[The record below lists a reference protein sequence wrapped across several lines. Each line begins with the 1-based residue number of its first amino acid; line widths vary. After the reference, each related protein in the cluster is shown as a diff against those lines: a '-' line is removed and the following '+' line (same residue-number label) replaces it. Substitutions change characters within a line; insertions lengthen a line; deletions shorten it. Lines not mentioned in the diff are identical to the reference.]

1 MLTLD
6 ATTRAAYDAAT
17 TAAGRAQAVLDALT
31 GTVDIKVYNGS
42 GSVMGSGTIAAPWA
56 IRSANV
62 LTVQQSR
69 DFSVTTSGTPDSSW
83 YLRLE
88 SGGKWVRGSFGLTGS
103 GQDFLWSLSTWASG
117 QLGTIGTATATSG
130 KTTATSD
137 LTTSWTVNGAQIVFG
152 WNIPDVP
159 YAIGSFPS
167 TGGTY
172 DVSQFVNLPPGAV
185 AAYAKTGGTGTV
197 GAASGLITVPAQT
210 AGAYYI
216 DIDLTQSGTVTWTP
230 TPTQGTVRRV
240 PSAYSTVQAAHDAA
254 SSGDTILIESDLST
268 TAAVATIT
276 KPLLIQGSGA
286 SRKVLD
292 HTGTGL
298 ANDQGIFVVTTALN
312 AGTLTIE
319 NLDFRGARAPVSQN
333 GAGLRA
339 DPRGTATLNVR
350 NCRFYDCED
359 GILTGPSS
367 NDATNGL
374 NVSMLVEFC
383 EFDSCAVYSD
393 PSYTTQA
400 LNHQAYIGRVGS
412 LTVRYCQ
419 SRNIAS
425 AGHHFKL
432 RAKACTFEY
441 NRVDGGITG
450 NGSCCVEFPNGGAHV
465 VRGNL
470 FVKGALGTAFS
481 NTQVLSVSTGGSDG
495 TPWTTNTALV
505 SFNTFYSRITGSSTT
520 FIQNGALASTCT
532 ANNNVFVCEVLY
544 GANIYAQNFTG
555 AAVTYDPSLMP
566 NRASGDYRIATG
578 TTGYGSVALASGVTA
593 PTVSPPVTDGAT
605 FATRTTYAVQG
616 AYEGYV

>member
-88 SGGKWVRGSFGLTGS
+88 SGGKWVRGSF
-103 GQDFLWSLSTWASG
+103 A
-117 QLGTIGTATATSG
+117 
-130 KTTATSD
+130 
-137 LTTSWTVNGAQIVFG
+137 
-152 WNIPDVP
+152 
-159 YAIGSFPS
+159 S

-339 DPRGTATLNVR
+339 DPRVTATLNVR

-425 AGHHFKL
+425 AGHHCKL

-481 NTQVLSVSTGGSDG
+481 NTQVLSVATGASDG
-495 TPWTTNTALV
+495 TT
-505 SFNTFYSRITGSSTT
+505 
-520 FIQNGALASTCT
+520 
-532 ANNNVFVCEVLY
+532 
-544 GANIYAQNFTG
+544 
-555 AAVTYDPSLMP
+555 
-566 NRASGDYRIATG
+566 
-578 TTGYGSVALASGVTA
+578 
-593 PTVSPPVTDGAT
+593 
-605 FATRTTYAVQG
+605 
-616 AYEGYV
+616 